1 MHSRHFL
8 SPLLFSAFAAACGA
22 WSPQPAG
29 TPTDTSTSS
38 SGTSGA
44 GTSTSADAT
53 TWPSLPD
60 WGSAPVDLGLPEPT
74 STFGTGSGGPVL
86 TDTGGGPTID
96 LGVLRI
102 TEVMADPDG
111 KDGGAA
117 SPEFVEIAHVGDSP
131 LTLGGLVVVARSWPE
146 LWMGDLG
153 IGGEVL
159 QPGERLLL
167 ARYASPA
174 DLPVPSVL
182 REGAVLRAAFAD
194 GGGLRNEDGAVG
206 LRDQDGNLG
215 DTILYGA
222 VQPAPFDE
230 PALWSGP
237 PAEAPGAGE
246 SLCRLDP
253 TVDSDS
259 AADWVAC
266 APSPGEL
273 PAPGEDSTTGE
284 APVPATVAI
293 VEVLSNPPGPA
304 SLEKHAEFVEV
315 VNLGPGEVDLAGFTL
330 ADSVAPEAP
339 GIDPLLYFSGDGGC
353 APSTCLAPG
362 RKALLVGSLYEG
374 PVGDALVLRTDDN
387 ALANAGLG
395 NFEAVVLRDDLS
407 ELRSSYR
414 AWRDPLVAP
423 DPATQEAAL
432 VRVAPDAPDAPES
445 WDFAA
450 PSPGL

>member
-1 MHSRHFL
+1 MHPRHLL
-8 SPLLFSAFAAACGA
+8 SPLLSFATACGA
-22 WSPQPAG
+22 WTPQPAG
-29 TPTDTSTSS
+29 VPTDTSTSS
-38 SGTSGA
+38 SSGSSGA
-44 GTSTSADAT
+44 GTSTTFEGT
-53 TWPSLPD
+53 TWPNLTD
-60 WGSAPVDLGLPEPT
+60 WGAAPADLGLPEPT

-86 TDTGGGPTID
+86 TDTGGEPGID
-96 LGVLRI
+96 LSVLRI

-117 SPEFVEIAHVGDSP
+117 SPEFVEVTHVGDGP

-159 QPGERLLL
+159 LPGERLLL
-167 ARYASPA
+167 VRYASPA

-182 REGAVLRAAFAD
+182 REGEVLRAAFAD
-194 GGGLRNEDGAVG
+194 SGGLRNDDGAIG
-206 LRDQDGNLG
+206 LRDQDGNFG
-215 DTILYGA
+215 DTLLYGA
-222 VQPAPFDE
+222 AQPAPFDD

-237 PAEAPGAGE
+237 PAEVPGAGE
-246 SLCRLDP
+246 SLCRVDP
-253 TVDSDS
+253 AADSDS
-259 AADWVAC
+259 AADWIAC

-273 PAPGEDSTTGE
+273 PNLGDDTTGD
-284 APVPATVAI
+284 PPLPATLAI

-315 VNLGPGEVDLAGFTL
+315 VNLGPGDVDLAAFTL
-330 ADSVAPEAP
+330 ADSVDPEAP
-339 GIDPLLYFSGDGGC
+339 GADPLLYFDGDGGC

-395 NFEAVVLRDDLS
+395 NFEAVVLRDDLG

-414 AWRDPLVAP
+414 VWRDLLAAP

-432 VRVAPDAPDAPES
+432 VRVAPEAPDAPES

>member
-1 MHSRHFL
+1 MHPRHLL
-8 SPLLFSAFAAACGA
+8 SPLLFFTAACGA
-22 WSPQPAG
+22 WTPQPAG
-29 TPTDTSTSS
+29 VPSDTSTTS
-38 SGTSGA
+38 SGSSGA
-44 GTSTSADAT
+44 GTSTTFEGT
-53 TWPSLPD
+53 TWPNLTD
-60 WGSAPVDLGLPEPT
+60 WGAAPADLGLPEPT

-86 TDTGGGPTID
+86 TDTGGEPGID
-96 LGVLRI
+96 LSVLRI

-117 SPEFVEIAHVGDSP
+117 SPEFVEVTHVGESP

-159 QPGERLLL
+159 LPGERLLL
-167 ARYASPA
+167 VRYASPA
-174 DLPVPSVL
+174 DLPVPSIL
-182 REGAVLRAAFAD
+182 REGEVLRAAFAD
-194 GGGLRNEDGAVG
+194 SGGLRNDDGAVL
-206 LRDQDGNLG
+206 LRDQDGEIG
-215 DTILYGA
+215 DALLYGA
-222 VQPAPFDE
+222 AQLAPFDD

-237 PAEAPGAGE
+237 PAAVPGAGE
-246 SLCRLDP
+246 SLCRVDP
-253 TVDSDS
+253 AVDSDS
-259 AADWVAC
+259 AADWIAC

-273 PAPGEDSTTGE
+273 PELGDGTTGD
-284 APVPATVAI
+284 PPLPATLAI
-293 VEVLSNPPGPA
+293 VEVLTNPPGPA

-315 VNLGPGEVDLAGFTL
+315 LNLGPGEVDLAAFTL
-330 ADSVAPEAP
+330 ADSVDPGAP
-339 GIDPLLYFSGDGGC
+339 GADPLLYFGGDGGC

-395 NFEAVVLRDDLS
+395 NFEAVVLRDDLG

-414 AWRDPLVAP
+414 VWRDPLAAP

-432 VRVAPDAPDAPES
+432 VRVAPEAPDAPES